1 MKLYPGLNSGLEN
14 VRIGT
19 KLTLAFLIVLSL
31 TLMLGGFSIIK
42 LAQVNQVSSD
52 LALKWMPSVGHTTT
66 MRSAML
72 EFRDLEIK
80 HTRAADVGYMEEY
93 EEKMNA
99 ALAVVTQN
107 GSDYEKMIEGEAGKQ
122 LFEKFSKAWSEY
134 LVVNK
139 KVVALG
145 RANKSDDAK
154 DIGEGAAKSLSDD
167 AIVALDKLTALN
179 FAGGKDA
186 AEHAAAVYAS
196 ARLWTFGLLGGA
208 VLIGLVLSLI
218 ITRGLLKQLGGEP
231 TYATSLTTEIAEG
244 KLYMDIALKEGD
256 SQSLLAGIRD
266 MRDSIARMVKEVR
279 SRADGIA
286 VASSEIDQGNNN
298 LSSRTEQQ
306 ASALQQTAASMQQ
319 LNETVKQNAEGA
331 RQASQLAL
339 SASAVAA
346 KGGEVVAQVVDTMKG
361 INDSSKKIT
370 DIIGVIDSIAFQT
383 NILALNA
390 AVEAARAGEQGRGF
404 AVVASEVR
412 SLAGRSAEAAK
423 EIKNLVGASV
433 QRVAQGTALVDQAGS
448 TMTEVVDSIRRV
460 TELMGEISAA
470 SNEQSQDVARVGVSI
485 AQMDDV
491 TQQNAAL
498 VEQMAAAA
506 TSLST
511 QAQELVEAAAIFIL
525 NQADARTSAPQA
537 QRENA
542 PVVLT
547 HRADTRSQPRQP
559 MQLLQA

>member
-1 MKLYPGLNSGLEN
+1 MKLYPGLNSGLQN

-19 KLTLAFLIVLSL
+19 KLMLAFFLVLSL
-31 TLMLGGFSIIK
+31 TLLLGGFSIVK

-72 EFRDLEIK
+72 EFRDLEVK

-93 EEKMNA
+93 EEKMKA
-99 ALAVVTQN
+99 ALAIVTQESS
-107 GSDYEKMIEGEAGKQ
+107 GYEKMIEGEEGKQ
-122 LFEKFSKAWSEY
+122 LFGKFSKTWAEY

-139 KVVALG
+139 KVIDLG
-145 RANKSDDAK
+145 RANKPDDAK

-179 FAGGKDA
+179 FAGGKA
-186 AEHAAAVYAS
+186 AADHAAGVYVS

-208 VLIGLVLSLI
+208 VLIGLVMSLI

-231 TYATSLTTEIAEG
+231 AYATSLTTEIAEG
-244 KLYMDIALKEGD
+244 KLYMDIALKDGD

-319 LNETVKQNAEGA
+319 LNDTVKQNAEGA

-433 QRVAQGTALVDQAGS
+433 QRVA
-448 TMTEVVDSIRRV
+448 
-460 TELMGEISAA
+460 
-470 SNEQSQDVARVGVSI
+470 
-485 AQMDDV
+485 
-491 TQQNAAL
+491 
-498 VEQMAAAA
+498 
-506 TSLST
+506 
-511 QAQELVEAAAIFIL
+511 
-525 NQADARTSAPQA
+525 
-537 QRENA
+537 
-542 PVVLT
+542 
-547 HRADTRSQPRQP
+547 
-559 MQLLQA
+559 

>member
-1 MKLYPGLNSGLEN
+1 MKLYPGLNSGLQN
-14 VRIGT
+14 VGIGT
-19 KLTLAFLIVLSL
+19 KLMLAFFLVLSL
-31 TLMLGGFSIIK
+31 TLLLGGFSIVK

-72 EFRDLEIK
+72 EFRDLEVK

-93 EEKMNA
+93 EEKMKA
-99 ALAVVTQN
+99 ALAIVTQESS
-107 GSDYEKMIEGEAGKQ
+107 GYEKMIEGEEGKQ
-122 LFEKFSKAWSEY
+122 LFGKFSKTWAEY

-139 KVVALG
+139 KVIDLG
-145 RANKSDDAK
+145 RANKPDDAK

-179 FAGGKDA
+179 FAGGK
-186 AEHAAAVYAS
+186 AAADHANGVYVS

-208 VLIGLVLSLI
+208 VLIGLVMSLI

-231 TYATSLTTEIAEG
+231 AYATSLTTEIAEG
-244 KLYMDIALKEGD
+244 KLYMDIALKDGD

-286 VASSEIDQGNNN
+286 VASSEIDQGNTN

-319 LNETVKQNAEGA
+319 LNDTVKQNAEGA

-470 SNEQSQDVARVGVSI
+470 SNEQSQEVARVGVSI

-506 TSLST
+506 TSLSS
-511 QAQELVEAAAIFIL
+511 QAQELVGAAAIFIL
-525 NQADARTSAPQA
+525 NQADAHAAQASAQGVS
-537 QRENA
+537 E
-542 PVVLT
+542 PVVLA
-547 HRADTRSQPRQP
+547 HRVETRSQPRQP
-559 MQLLQA
+559 MQLLRA

>member
-1 MKLYPGLNSGLEN
+1 M
-14 VRIGT
+14 
-19 KLTLAFLIVLSL
+19 
-31 TLMLGGFSIIK
+31 
-42 LAQVNQVSSD
+42 
-52 LALKWMPSVGHTTT
+52 
-66 MRSAML
+66 
-72 EFRDLEIK
+72 
-80 HTRAADVGYMEEY
+80 
-93 EEKMNA
+93 
-99 ALAVVTQN
+99 
-107 GSDYEKMIEGEAGKQ
+107 
-122 LFEKFSKAWSEY
+122 
-134 LVVNK
+134 
-139 KVVALG
+139 
-145 RANKSDDAK
+145 
-154 DIGEGAAKSLSDD
+154 
-167 AIVALDKLTALN
+167 ALDKLTALN